1 MLENLKKYK
10 IVLASNSPRR
20 RNLLSGLDI
29 DFEVRVIP
37 DIDES
42 YPDSIDSMEIPLYI
56 ARSKAEA
63 YKSTMADDELLITA
77 DTIVWT
83 FDGVMGKPA
92 NREEAYAM
100 LHALSDHV
108 HQVITGVCIMT
119 KDKNVGFPSN
129 LRFVSQNWV
138 MKRLIIIW
146 ININLMI
153 KREGMAFRSGS
164 VISG

>member
-29 DFEVRVIP
+29 DFEVRVIS

-63 YKSTMADDELLITA
+63 YKPTMADDELLITA

-83 FDGVMGKPA
+83 FDGVMGKA
-92 NREEAYAM
+92 CESRGSLCYASCFVGSCTSGNNRCLYHDEG
-100 LHALSDHV
+100 
-108 HQVITGVCIMT
+108 QKC
-119 KDKNVGFPSN
+119 
-129 LRFVSQNWV
+129 
-138 MKRLIIIW
+138 RL
-146 ININLMI
+146 
-153 KREGMAFRSGS
+153 FRRICGLFR
-164 VISG
+164 

>member
-29 DFEVRVIP
+29 DFEVRVIS

-63 YKSTMADDELLITA
+63 YKPTMADDELLITFGRL
-77 DTIVWT
+77 TGLWESLRIER
-83 FDGVMGKPA
+83 KL
-92 NREEAYAM
+92 M
-100 LHALSDHV
+100 LCFML
-108 HQVITGVCIMT
+108 CRIMYI
-119 KDKNVGFPSN
+119 
-129 LRFVSQNWV
+129 R
-138 MKRLIIIW
+138 
-146 ININLMI
+146 
-153 KREGMAFRSGS
+153 
-164 VISG
+164 

>member
-29 DFEVRVIP
+29 EFEVRVIS

-63 YKSTMADDELLITA
+63 YKPTMADDGRLTGLWESLRIERKL
-77 DTIVWT
+77 
-83 FDGVMGKPA
+83 
-92 NREEAYAM
+92 M
-100 LHALSDHV
+100 LCFML
-108 HQVITGVCIMT
+108 CRIMYI
-119 KDKNVGFPSN
+119 
-129 LRFVSQNWV
+129 R
-138 MKRLIIIW
+138 
-146 ININLMI
+146 
-153 KREGMAFRSGS
+153 
-164 VISG
+164 

>member
-119 KDKNVGFPSN
+119 KDKNVGFSN

>member
-29 DFEVRVIP
+29 DFEVRVIS

-63 YKSTMADDELLITA
+63 YKPTMADDELLITA

-119 KDKNVGFPSN
+119 KDKNVGFSVESAVC
-129 LRFVSQNWV
+129 FVNWV

>member
-29 DFEVRVIP
+29 DFEVRVIS

-63 YKSTMADDELLITA
+63 YKPTMADDELLITA

-83 FDGVMGKPA
+83 LTGLWESLRIERKL
-92 NREEAYAM
+92 M
-100 LHALSDHV
+100 LCFML
-108 HQVITGVCIMT
+108 CRIMYI
-119 KDKNVGFPSN
+119 
-129 LRFVSQNWV
+129 R
-138 MKRLIIIW
+138 
-146 ININLMI
+146 
-153 KREGMAFRSGS
+153 
-164 VISG
+164 

>member
-77 DTIVWT
+77 DTISGSREKIIRPIRLGSRKG
-83 FDGVMGKPA
+83 DGVIKPSLLGPLRPFRLPNIDENTTSKDGKRGGACAPPPP
-92 NREEAYAM
+92 
-100 LHALSDHV
+100 
-108 HQVITGVCIMT
+108 T
-119 KDKNVGFPSN
+119 
-129 LRFVSQNWV
+129 
-138 MKRLIIIW
+138 
-146 ININLMI
+146 
-153 KREGMAFRSGS
+153 
-164 VISG
+164 IS

>member
-29 DFEVRVIP
+29 DFEVRVIS

-63 YKSTMADDELLITA
+63 YKPTMADDELLITA

-83 FDGVMGKPA
+83 FDGV
-92 NREEAYAM
+92 
-100 LHALSDHV
+100 
-108 HQVITGVCIMT
+108 IMT
-119 KDKNVGFPSN
+119 KDKNVGFSVESAVCFAKLGDEEINYYLDKYKPYDKAGGYGIQEWIGYIGVEAINGSFYN
-129 LRFVSQNWV
+129 V
-138 MKRLIIIW
+138 MGLPVQKLYQE
-146 ININLMI
+146 L
-153 KREGMAFRSGS
+153 KHF
-164 VISG
+164 

>member
-29 DFEVRVIP
+29 DFEVRVIS

-63 YKSTMADDELLITA
+63 YKPTMAESLRIERKL
-77 DTIVWT
+77 
-83 FDGVMGKPA
+83 
-92 NREEAYAM
+92 M
-100 LHALSDHV
+100 LCFML
-108 HQVITGVCIMT
+108 CRIMYI
-119 KDKNVGFPSN
+119 
-129 LRFVSQNWV
+129 R
-138 MKRLIIIW
+138 
-146 ININLMI
+146 
-153 KREGMAFRSGS
+153 
-164 VISG
+164 

>member
-29 DFEVRVIP
+29 DFEVRVIS

-63 YKSTMADDELLITA
+63 YKPTMADDELLITA

-83 FDGVMGKPA
+83 FDGVMESLRIERKL
-92 NREEAYAM
+92 M
-100 LHALSDHV
+100 LCFML
-108 HQVITGVCIMT
+108 CRIMYI
-119 KDKNVGFPSN
+119 
-129 LRFVSQNWV
+129 R
-138 MKRLIIIW
+138 
-146 ININLMI
+146 
-153 KREGMAFRSGS
+153 
-164 VISG
+164 

>member
-29 DFEVRVIP
+29 DFEVRVIS

-63 YKSTMADDELLITA
+63 YKPTMADDERQIRSFGRL
-77 DTIVWT
+77 
-83 FDGVMGKPA
+83 
-92 NREEAYAM
+92 
-100 LHALSDHV
+100 
-108 HQVITGVCIMT
+108 TGVWESLRIERKLMLCFMLCRIMYI
-119 KDKNVGFPSN
+119 
-129 LRFVSQNWV
+129 R
-138 MKRLIIIW
+138 
-146 ININLMI
+146 
-153 KREGMAFRSGS
+153 
-164 VISG
+164 

>member
-1 MLENLKKYK
+1 MLENLIKYK
-10 IVLASNSPRR
+10 IVLASISPSR

-29 DFEVRVIP
+29 DFEVRVIS

-63 YKSTMADDELLITA
+63 YKPTMADDELLITA

-92 NREEAYAM
+92 NREEAYA
-100 LHALSDHV
+100 S
-108 HQVITGVCIMT
+108 CF
-119 KDKNVGFPSN
+119 VGSCTSGN
-129 LRFVSQNWV
+129 NRCLYHDEGQ
-138 MKRLIIIW
+138 KCRL
-146 ININLMI
+146 
-153 KREGMAFRSGS
+153 FRRICGLFR
-164 VISG
+164 